1 MLILAEFSYGGY
13 FKGDK
18 IPNGLDEIQMIS
30 QLSLTNVSLRAYI
43 DCRYLPL
50 SFRHFT
56 ILQSVFLGKGWRGF
70 AREMS
75 SLRYHLTSVNNTD
88 LRSLDPRI

>member
-18 IPNGLDEIQMIS
+18 IPNGLDEIQIIS
-30 QLSLTNVSLRAYI
+30 QVTFANVSLWTCI
-43 DCRYLPL
+43 DCRRWPL
-50 SFRHFT
+50 FFRHFT
-56 ILQSVFLGKGWRGF
+56 ISQSGFLGKGWRGF
-70 AREMS
+70 VREMS
-75 SLRYHLTSVNNTD
+75 SLMYHLIFVNNTD